1 MFFRLYQH
9 YKDNFDQEMIM
20 QRAGVTYATLKAK
33 AMQSE
38 TWL

>member
-9 YKDNFDQEMIM
+9 YKDDFDKEMQM
-20 QRAGVTYATLKAK
+20 QRAGVTYATLKAR
-33 AMQSE
+33 ALQEE